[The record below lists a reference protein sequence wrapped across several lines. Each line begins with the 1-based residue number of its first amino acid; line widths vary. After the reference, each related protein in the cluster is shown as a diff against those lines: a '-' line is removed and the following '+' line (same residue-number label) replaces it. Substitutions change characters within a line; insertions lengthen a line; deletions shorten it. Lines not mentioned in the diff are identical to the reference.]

1 MKIQIGAFDQ
11 LFHAILEPGPGPTPA
26 CPAPS
31 RGPEPKSSGG
41 SEDLERR
48 IHTAVELF
56 HGGEY
61 VRCLTILRDLEAS
74 PGADPRVRAF
84 AGACRA
90 LVLGEHR
97 HGLDACVAAL
107 KKAFYIPDLYC
118 ALGVVL
124 VRIGERAKAHA
135 AYQRGLRIDP
145 RHPALRA
152 RLREMGLRRPPVLRF
167 LPRDHHANRF
177 LGRLRARFFPA

>member
-1 MKIQIGAFDQ
+1 VKNQTGAFDHM
-11 LFHAILEPGPGPTPA
+11 FHAMLEPGLGPTPA
-26 CPAPS
+26 SPAAI
-31 RGPEPKSSGG
+31 GAQEPKGPGG
-41 SEDLERR
+41 SVEAEKRIRTALEF
-48 IHTAVELF
+48 F

-61 VRCLTILRDLEAS
+61 VRCLTILRDLEGS

-97 HGLDACVAAL
+97 QGLDACVTAL

-152 RLREMGLRRPPVLRF
+152 RLREMGQRRPPVLRF